1 MFKELQTLI
10 KTRPLTLTV
19 VPLTGDTIRIC
30 VIPQSLEADKKI
42 NDKARNHKEVSN
54 IPDSAIDALTTP
66 LCLEGTAEELDAEMA
81 EKLTKYTDAHGALR
95 GSLDRAQEEIA
106 KAVQAIEERDK
117 EKAKSKSKQSSAA
130 SKENRSAHGKASSG
144 KESTAEEKPETRP
157 SDTLPLEWIAPPSGS
172 ASSGSNTDPV
182 VNSVQEVSAE

>member
-10 KTRPLTLTV
+10 KTRPLTLTLV
-19 VPLTGDTIRIC
+19 ALAGDRIRVC

-42 NDKARNHKEVSN
+42 NDKARQHKEVSS

-66 LCLEGTAEELDAEMA
+66 LCLDGTAEELDAEMA

-95 GSLDRAQEEIA
+95 GSLDRAQAEIA

-117 EKAKSKSKQSSAA
+117 DKAKSKSKQTSAA
-130 SKENRSAHGKASSG
+130 GKNSKSAQGKTSG
-144 KESTAEEKPETRP
+144 DNESTEEEKPETRP
-157 SDTLPLEWIAPPSGS
+157 SDTLPLEWIAPPSG